1 MAVSEQLLAAL
12 SCLQLGSSGDDTER
26 SDRFWNR
33 SSVAMKFSVER
44 LWMDAV
50 WKCETK
56 PNYGMRGLD
65 AILEERAS
73 NKLELTGPL
82 IDSYFRELGKAMYA
96 KLGRSR
102 NTGLM
107 PPVKLFVPYAMFRH
121 LCNVAVGYG
130 GSMKSS
136 KTTLAVNIESF
147 EAASK
152 VFSPV
157 RFGGQNYLKKRL
169 FDKVRVNS
177 RTILQYS
184 GRASVVV
191 GKSTPVIFDY
201 NMKQEKLTLT
211 FYVQRY
217 DKADFCLDLQLQAL
231 MNKD

>member
-1 MAVSEQLLAAL
+1 MADENPHPVVQYLNEQPEPANEAPAQAPVQEPVQQEQQAPPLEPPRADNPT
-12 SCLQLGSSGDDTER
+12 GE
-26 SDRFWNR
+26 
-33 SSVAMKFSVER
+33 
-44 LWMDAV
+44 
-50 WKCETK
+50 
-56 PNYGMRGLD
+56 
-65 AILEERAS
+65 LEERAS

-82 IDSYFRELGKAMYA
+82 IDSYFRELWKAMYA

-107 PPVKLFVPYAMFRH
+107 PPVKLFVPYTMFQH

-157 RFGGQNYLKKRL
+157 RFGGQNYFIKKRL
-169 FDKVRVNS
+169 LDKVRVNS

-217 DKADFCLDLQLQAL
+217 DKADFCLDLRLQAL

>member
-56 PNYGMRGLD
+56 PNYGMCGLD

-217 DKADFCLDLQLQAL
+217 DKADFCLDLRLQAL